1 MAPATDDTQATLTL
15 PTDSQIL
22 VTRAFAAP
30 RALVYR
36 AWTSPELVRRW
47 WHAKRGEM
55 TVAEIDLRVG
65 GQWRYAMVTPSG
77 QEVAF
82 HGVYREI
89 VPGERIVSTE
99 VFEGFPDH
107 EALNTLTFADAGD
120 GTLMTILNEHG
131 SREVRD
137 MVLGTGMEAGLQDA
151 LELLEETAM
160 SLI

>member
-1 MAPATDDTQATLTL
+1 MAPTTDDTQATLTL
-15 PTDSQIL
+15 PTDSQIR

-47 WHAKRGEM
+47 WYAKRGEM

-77 QEVAF
+77 VEVAF

-89 VPGERIVSTE
+89 VPEQRIVSTE

-120 GTLMTILNEHG
+120 GTLVTILGEHG

-160 SLI
+160 SLV

>member
-1 MAPATDDTQATLTL
+1 
-15 PTDSQIL
+15 
-22 VTRAFAAP
+22 
-30 RALVYR
+30 
-36 AWTSPELVRRW
+36 
-47 WHAKRGEM
+47 
-55 TVAEIDLRVG
+55 
-65 GQWRYAMVTPSG
+65 MVTPSG

-151 LELLEETAM
+151 LELLEAAAI
-160 SLI
+160 SLA